1 MVQLIAGQKGKG
13 KTTEILNKVN
23 EEIKTATGNVVFID
37 KNNQHMYELNNRV
50 RLIDVSGYPVTNS
63 DEFIGFICGIISQ
76 DHDIQSMYLDRFM
89 KCARIEKEQVPET
102 ILKLDKL
109 GKMFNINF
117 VISVSVD
124 KEELPEDLQDKV
136 MIAL

>member
-63 DEFIGFICGIISQ
+63 DE
-76 DHDIQSMYLDRFM
+76 LDR
-89 KCARIEKEQVPET
+89 K
-102 ILKLDKL
+102 
-109 GKMFNINF
+109 
-117 VISVSVD
+117 SVV
-124 KEELPEDLQDKV
+124 
-136 MIAL
+136 